1 LHDADDLFDDFNTQE
16 LRRQVMTT
24 DHKKTKKVRIFFSSS
39 NQLLFSFKMVGKIK
53 ELGKRIE
60 ALNVDK
66 TIFNFTNRT
75 PEQRVFKQRETHSFV
90 REEEVIGRE
99 EEKRELLELL
109 FDTNINVKEKVSII
123 SIIGVGGLGKTT
135 LAQHVY
141 NDKEVQQHFELKKWV
156 CVSDDFDVKGIAT
169 KIIESN
175 NNVEMDKVQLE
186 LREKFEGKRYLLV
199 LDDIWNED
207 GDLWL

>member
-1 LHDADDLFDDFNTQE
+1 
-16 LRRQVMTT
+16 
-24 DHKKTKKVRIFFSSS
+24 
-39 NQLLFSFKMVGKIK
+39 MVGKIK
-53 ELGKRIE
+53 ELGNIIE
-60 ALNVDK
+60 ALNVGK
-66 TIFNFTNRT
+66 RTFKFTNRS
-75 PEQRVFKQRETHSFV
+75 PEQRVLKQRETHSFV

-99 EEKRELLELL
+99 VEKKELLDWL
-109 FDTNINVKEKVSII
+109 FDNIINVKEKVSII

-207 GDLWL
+207 GDLWLQLMTLLKDGAKGSKIIIT